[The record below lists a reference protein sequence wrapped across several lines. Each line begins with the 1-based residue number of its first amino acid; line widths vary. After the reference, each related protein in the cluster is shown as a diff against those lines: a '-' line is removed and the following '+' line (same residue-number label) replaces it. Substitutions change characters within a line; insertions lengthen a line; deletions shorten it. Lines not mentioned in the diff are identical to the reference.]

1 MFILLGIC
9 IPGRLGSIE
18 CGVAGGGRREGVER
32 ENMPGSPG
40 VGVHG
45 LLKDNVGKLQGK
57 PGREGKSSRLPGN
70 EGRSFGMPGSE
81 GRGLGMPGRDGRG
94 LGMPGRNG
102 KGLGMPGSKGNVGKS
117 LGMPD
122 GPSDLGMVL
131 TTTNLF
137 FNTVISSSISSR
149 FFSACFATIQLL

>member
-1 MFILLGIC
+1 MTG
-9 IPGRLGSIE
+9 
-18 CGVAGGGRREGVER
+18 GGGRREGVER

-45 LLKDNVGKLQGK
+45 FLKDIVDEFQGM
-57 PGREGKSSRLPGN
+57 PGREGKSFGLPGN
-70 EGRSFGMPGSE
+70 EGRSLGMPGSGGKSLGMPSRD
-81 GRGLGMPGRDGRG
+81 GRGLAMPGSDGKG
-94 LGMPGRNG
+94 LGMPGRND

-122 GPSDLGMVL
+122 GPSDLGIVL

-137 FNTVISSSISSR
+137 FNTVISSSISRS